1 MSVCLL
7 THLISQ
13 CWYIHWYLTTFW
25 GNAVDLIK
33 QTFDSPTMPDSK
45 VYYACF
51 SPTTEKYPQREKCSA
66 YILTISLSWKLQRHS
81 PNTTLLRLQWM
92 NLEHTQEFFCF
103 VYSWKGKK
111 KNSHR
116 KTEWKTHIDSS
127 YPETPLWDLSMFQP
141 ETSTISVSVL
151 QPRIG
156 NMVNSNSKQ

>member
-1 MSVCLL
+1 MCLL

-13 CWYIHWYLTTFW
+13 CWYIHWYLTMFR

-66 YILTISLSWKLQRHS
+66 YILTISLSWKLQRLS
-81 PNTTLLRLQWM
+81 LNTTLLRLQWM

-103 VYSWKGKK
+103 IYSWKEKK
-111 KNSHR
+111 KFSQKKKQNESPILTALTQRLHS
-116 KTEWKTHIDSS
+116 EIYLCSS
-127 YPETPLWDLSMFQP
+127 LRHQQFLCLCYGPE
-141 ETSTISVSVL
+141 
-151 QPRIG
+151 
-156 NMVNSNSKQ
+156 

>member
-92 NLEHTQEFFCF
+92 NLEQTQEFFCF

-111 KNSHR
+111 KFSQKNRMKDPYWQLLPRDSTLRFIYVPAWDINNFCVCVTAQNR
-116 KTEWKTHIDSS
+116 K
-127 YPETPLWDLSMFQP
+127 YGQ
-141 ETSTISVSVL
+141 
-151 QPRIG
+151 
-156 NMVNSNSKQ
+156 